1 MSKITKREIL
11 ERLGILRSKIEILE
25 HQIRDSLN
33 ATTDENS
40 AENQWEFPD
49 VSHET
54 QSQVNDLPFAE
65 MALVENSPKD
75 CTYSSLW
82 LQCLPCGDTDFHGLQ
97 ISRREQKNTKYVFLQ
112 AAYKRCQ
119 PCVLALLRK
128 MVDVNCKS
136 DTQQYTALDWAI
148 HGCKEEEINA
158 STDKMVIYLAN
169 LSDKKGKR

>member
-40 AENQWEFPD
+40 AEDQWEFPD

-97 ISRREQKNTKYVFLQ
+97 ISRRLQKKHQIFVSAGGLQ
-112 AAYKRCQ
+112 A
-119 PCVLALLRK
+119 VSALRPG
-128 MVDVNCKS
+128 V
-136 DTQQYTALDWAI
+136 
-148 HGCKEEEINA
+148 A
-158 STDKMVIYLAN
+158 SQDGRRELQI
-169 LSDKKGKR
+169 

>member
-11 ERLGILRSKIEILE
+11 ERLGILRSKLEILE

-49 VSHET
+49 VSHEP

-82 LQCLPCGDTDFHGLQ
+82 LQCLPFGDTDFHGLQ
-97 ISRREQKNTKYVFLQ
+97 ICRRLEKNTKYLFLQ

-119 PCVLALLRK
+119 PCVVELLRM
-128 MVDVNCKS
+128 MVDANCKP
-136 DTQQYTALDWAI
+136 DHQPALDWAI
-148 HGCKEEEINA
+148 HGCEEGHINA
-158 STDKMVIYLAN
+158 STDKLVIYLEK
-169 LSDKKGKR
+169 LRDKKRKL

>member
-40 AENQWEFPD
+40 AEDQWEFPD

-97 ISRREQKNTKYVFLQ
+97 IRRREEKIPNICFCRRLTSGVSL
-112 AAYKRCQ
+112 ASWRCF
-119 PCVLALLRK
+119 AR
-128 MVDVNCKS
+128 
-136 DTQQYTALDWAI
+136 W
-148 HGCKEEEINA
+148 
-158 STDKMVIYLAN
+158 ST
-169 LSDKKGKR
+169 